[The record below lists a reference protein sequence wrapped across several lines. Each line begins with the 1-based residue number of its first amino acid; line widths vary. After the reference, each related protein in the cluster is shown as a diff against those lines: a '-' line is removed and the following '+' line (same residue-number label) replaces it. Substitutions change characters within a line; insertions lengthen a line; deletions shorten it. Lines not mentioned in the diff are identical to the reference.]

1 MTGTSRP
8 GWPKLM
14 REALAAEY
22 LDVSVSTLRRLRATR
37 ELLPRQVGG
46 SVRYHVDDLDAYAD
60 RAPETS

>member
-1 MTGTSRP
+1 
-8 GWPKLM
+8 M